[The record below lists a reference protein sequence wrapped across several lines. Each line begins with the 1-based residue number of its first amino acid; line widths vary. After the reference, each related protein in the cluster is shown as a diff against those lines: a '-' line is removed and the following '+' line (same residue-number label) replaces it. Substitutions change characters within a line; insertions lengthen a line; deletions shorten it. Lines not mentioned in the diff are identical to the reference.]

1 MSQKK
6 ELLRRK
12 EVNTLQLDSL
22 SVSNSGLS
30 YIRTVPV
37 VLIYIQNIK
46 DPHNSVSCLL
56 GLSLVQL

>member
-37 VLIYIQNIK
+37 VLIYIQKIK